1 MKRSSMPRAA
11 HFHLVTLLPLGVL
24 AAAVGAGCSAP
35 PESSTAEAATGTL
48 SEAVHAPGG
57 HEHLMLT
64 DQARAAQEVAQVT
77 PEVSPLRSTSKLTY
91 YGGPVIQNVQVIPVY
106 WNSKV
111 ALQSSLNAFY
121 SAVSTG
127 QYMSFFSQYDTS
139 SPSQTIGNGSR
150 GTPFVDSETST
161 KVTDAQV
168 QAELNRLFSAGSLPA
183 PNNNRLYMVHFPP
196 GTTITDSGGSASCVV
211 FCAYH
216 GTYVRN
222 GQDVYYGI
230 IPDLG
235 SGGCQSGCGGSTVV
249 NNTTSVSSHEFAEA
263 ITDPAVGLATT
274 YGPPL
279 GWYNRSKGEIGD
291 ICNGQQTTTTL
302 SDGKTYTVQK
312 LFSNATSSCVTP

>member
-1 MKRSSMPRAA
+1 MKRSPMMPRAA
-11 HFHLVTLLPLGVL
+11 CVLLSFGVL
-24 AAAVGAGCSAP
+24 AASAGAGCSAP
-35 PESSTAEAATGTL
+35 PQSESVPEETTGALT
-48 SEAVHAPGG
+48 EAVHRVGG

-64 DQARAAQEVAQVT
+64 DQARAAQEASQAA
-77 PEVSPLRSTSKLTY
+77 PEVSPMRSTSKLTY
-91 YGGPVIQNVQVIPVY
+91 YGGPVIQNVNVIPVY

-111 ALQSSLNAFY
+111 ALQSNLNAFY

-127 QYMSFFSQYDTS
+127 QYMAFFSQYDTS
-139 SPSQTIGNGSR
+139 SPAQKIGNGSR
-150 GTPFVDSETST
+150 GTPYVDSDTST
-161 KVTDAQV
+161 NVTDAQV
-168 QAELNRLFSAGSLPA
+168 QAELNRLFAAGHLPA
-183 PNNNRLYMVHFPP
+183 PSNDRLYMVHFPP
-196 GTTITDSGGSASCVV
+196 GVTITDSGGSQSCVV

-235 SGGCQSGCGGSTVV
+235 SGGCQSGCGNSTTV

-312 LFSNATSSCVTP
+312 LFSNATSTCVTP